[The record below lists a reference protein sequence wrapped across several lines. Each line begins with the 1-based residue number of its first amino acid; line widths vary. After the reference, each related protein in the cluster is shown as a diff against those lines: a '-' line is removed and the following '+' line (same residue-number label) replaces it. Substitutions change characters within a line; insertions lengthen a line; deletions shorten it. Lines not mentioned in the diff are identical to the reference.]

1 MPYTMP
7 YTVPF
12 TVPEAHPHPMPH
24 PMAGHRFIIETIKA
38 MSKLSP
44 QLASKT
50 DPAWAGYILEHFD
63 AFLIDHANCERKASA
78 LAMSFVVKYADRP
91 RIIPPLIGLAQEE
104 LEHFKQVYELMIGRG
119 LRLAPDEKDPYV
131 NSLLALCH
139 TDRERR
145 FLDRLLVSS
154 LVETRGA
161 ERFRLIHEALED
173 PELKRFYQTLWACEA
188 KHGNQFAEM
197 ALEYFPPE
205 QVSERLGELV
215 AREAEIVASLPWRPS
230 LH

>member
-1 MPYTMP
+1 
-7 YTVPF
+7 
-12 TVPEAHPHPMPH
+12 
-24 PMAGHRFIIETIKA
+24 
-38 MSKLSP
+38 MSKLSLH
-44 QLASKT
+44 LASET

-78 LAMSFVVKYADRP
+78 LAMSFVVKYSDRT
-91 RIIPPLIGLAQEE
+91 RIIPSLIGLAQEE
-104 LEHFKQVYELMIGRG
+104 LKHFQQVYELMMRRG

-131 NSLLALCH
+131 NALLSFCR

-145 FLDRLLVSS
+145 FLDRLLISS

-161 ERFRLIHEALED
+161 ERFRLIHQALDD
-173 PELKRFYQTLWACEA
+173 PGLKSFYRTLWACEA

-197 ALEYFPPE
+197 ALEYFPQD
-205 QVSERLGELV
+205 QVSQRLGELV
-215 AREAEIVASLPWRPS
+215 AREAEIVASLHWRPS